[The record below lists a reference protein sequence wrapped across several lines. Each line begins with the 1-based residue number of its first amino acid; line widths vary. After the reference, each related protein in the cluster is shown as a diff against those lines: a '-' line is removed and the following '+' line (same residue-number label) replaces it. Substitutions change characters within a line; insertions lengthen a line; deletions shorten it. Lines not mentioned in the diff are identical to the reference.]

1 MALTETVNE
10 KLQNE
15 KNRMRTVLLANR
27 DALPPSVRATASR
40 LIVGKICALA
50 QYANAKTVMTYMG
63 FGSEI
68 ETQPFFERII
78 ADGKIAVLPRVDRG
92 SQTLILHAARGMSD
106 LLTGKWGIREPCA
119 DAPPVSIKEIDFLLM
134 PGVAFDRFGNRLG
147 YGRGYYDKLLVI
159 ADPALTRVAA
169 AFSCQIVEA
178 VPVGPTDQRIDC
190 IITESEI
197 IKPDHDR

>member
-1 MALTETVNE
+1 MSD
-10 KLQNE
+10 KLQTE
-15 KNRMRTVLLANR
+15 KKKMRAAILALR
-27 DALPPSVRATASR
+27 EAMPPAARSAASR
-40 LIVGKICALA
+40 AIIDIVRGQP
-50 QYANAKTVMTYMG
+50 QYAEATVVLTYMG

-68 ETQPFFERII
+68 ETQSFFERII
-78 ADGKIAVLPRVDRG
+78 ADGKVVVLPRVDRA
-92 SQTLILHAARGMSD
+92 SQTLMLHAARSTSD
-106 LLTGKWGIREPCA
+106 LLTGKWGIREPGA
-119 DAPPVSIKEIDFLLM
+119 DAPQVSINEVDFLLM
-134 PGVAFDRFGNRLG
+134 PGVEFDRFGNRLG

-190 IITESEI
+190 IVTENEI

>member
-1 MALTETVNE
+1 MVSGESVCE
-10 KLQNE
+10 KLQRE
-15 KNRMRTVLLANR
+15 KREMREAVLATR
-27 DALPPSVRATASR
+27 SAMLPAVRGMASGVIIEKVCS
-40 LIVGKICALA
+40 LPEYA
-50 QYANAKTVMTYMG
+50 QAKVVLTYMG

-68 ETQPFFERII
+68 ETQSFFERII
-78 ADGKIAVLPRVDRG
+78 ADGKIVVLPRVDRA
-92 SQTLILHAARGMSD
+92 SQTLMLHAARSTSD
-106 LLTGKWGIREPCA
+106 LLTGKWGIREPRA
-119 DAPPVSIKEIDFLLM
+119 DAPTVSIDEVDFLLM

-190 IITESEI
+190 IVTENEI

>member
-1 MALTETVNE
+1 MSD
-10 KLQNE
+10 KLQTE
-15 KNRMRTVLLANR
+15 KKKMRAAILALR
-27 DALPPSVRATASR
+27 EAMPPAARSAASR
-40 LIVGKICALA
+40 AIIDKVRGLP
-50 QYANAKTVMTYMG
+50 QYAEATVVLTYMG

-68 ETQPFFERII
+68 ETQSFFERII
-78 ADGKIAVLPRVDRG
+78 ADGKIAVLPRVDRA
-92 SQTLILHAARGMSD
+92 SQTLMLHAARSTSD
-106 LLTGKWGIREPCA
+106 LLTGKWGIREPRA
-119 DAPPVSIKEIDFLLM
+119 DAPTVSIDEIDFLLM

-147 YGRGYYDKLLVI
+147 YGRGYYDKLLSI

-190 IITESEI
+190 IITENEI

>member
-15 KNRMRTVLLANR
+15 KTRMRAVVLATR
-27 DALPPSVRATASR
+27 DALAPSVRATASR
-40 LIVGKICALA
+40 LMIARICVLTQYEKAKI
-50 QYANAKTVMTYMG
+50 VMTYMG

-78 ADGKIAVLPRVDRG
+78 ADGKMAVLPRVDRG
-92 SQTLILHAARGMSD
+92 SQTLMLHHARGTSD
-106 LLTGKWGIREPCA
+106 LLTGKWGIREPGA
-119 DAPPVSIKEIDFLLM
+119 DAPPLSIKEIDFLLM

-147 YGRGYYDKLLVI
+147 YGRGYYDKLLST

-169 AFSCQIVEA
+169 AFSCQMVEA

>member
-1 MALTETVNE
+1 MSD
-10 KLQNE
+10 KLQTE
-15 KNRMRTVLLANR
+15 KKKMRAAILALR
-27 DALPPSVRATASR
+27 EAMPPAARSAASR
-40 LIVGKICALA
+40 AIIDKVCGLP
-50 QYANAKTVMTYMG
+50 QYAEATVVLTYMG

-68 ETQPFFERII
+68 ETQSFFERII
-78 ADGKIAVLPRVDRG
+78 ADGKIAVLPRVDRA
-92 SQTLILHAARGMSD
+92 SQTLMLHAARSTSD
-106 LLTGKWGIREPCA
+106 LLTGKWGIREPRA
-119 DAPPVSIKEIDFLLM
+119 DAPTVSIDEIDFLLM

-147 YGRGYYDKLLVI
+147 YGRGYYDKLLLI

-190 IITESEI
+190 IITENEI

>member
-1 MALTETVNE
+1 MSD
-10 KLQNE
+10 KLQTE
-15 KNRMRTVLLANR
+15 KKKMRAAILALR
-27 DALPPSVRATASR
+27 EAMPPAARSAASR
-40 LIVGKICALA
+40 AIIDKVCGLP
-50 QYANAKTVMTYMG
+50 QYAEATVVLTYMG

-68 ETQPFFERII
+68 ETQSFFERII
-78 ADGKIAVLPRVDRG
+78 ADGKVVVLPRVDRA
-92 SQTLILHAARGMSD
+92 SQTLMLHAARSTSD
-106 LLTGKWGIREPCA
+106 LLTGKWGIREPRA
-119 DAPPVSIKEIDFLLM
+119 DAPTVSIEEVDFLLM

-190 IITESEI
+190 IVTENEI

>member
-1 MALTETVNE
+1 MTLPETVNE
-10 KLQNE
+10 HLQNE
-15 KNRMRTVLLANR
+15 KTRIRAAVLATR
-27 DALPPSVRATASR
+27 DALAPSVRATASR
-40 LIVGKICALA
+40 LMIARICALT
-50 QYANAKTVMTYMG
+50 QYEKAKIVMTYMG

-92 SQTLILHAARGMSD
+92 SQTLMLHAARSTSD
-106 LLTGKWGIREPCA
+106 LLTGKWGIREPGA
-119 DAPPVSIKEIDFLLM
+119 DAPPVSINEIDFLLI
-134 PGVAFDRFGNRLG
+134 PGVAFDCSGNRLG
-147 YGRGYYDKLLVI
+147 YGRGYYDKLLST

-178 VPVGPTDQRIDC
+178 VPVGPKDQRIDR
-190 IITESEI
+190 IITENEI

>member
-1 MALTETVNE
+1 MSD
-10 KLQNE
+10 KLQTE
-15 KNRMRTVLLANR
+15 KKKMRAAILALR
-27 DALPPSVRATASR
+27 EAMPPAARSAASR
-40 LIVGKICALA
+40 AIIDKVCGLP
-50 QYANAKTVMTYMG
+50 QYAEATVVLTYMG

-68 ETQPFFERII
+68 ETQSFFERII
-78 ADGKIAVLPRVDRG
+78 ADGKIAVLPRVDRA
-92 SQTLILHAARGMSD
+92 SQTLMLHAARSTSD
-106 LLTGKWGIREPCA
+106 LLTGKWGIREPGA
-119 DAPPVSIKEIDFLLM
+119 DAPQVSINEVDFLLM

-178 VPVGPTDQRIDC
+178 VPVGPNDQRIDS

-197 IKPDHDR
+197 IKPDHER

>member
-1 MALTETVNE
+1 MALTEAMNE
-10 KLQNE
+10 ALQNE
-15 KNRMRTVLLANR
+15 KISMRTAVLATR
-27 DALPPSVRATASR
+27 DALPPAVRATASR

-78 ADGKIAVLPRVDRG
+78 ADGKIAILPRVDRG
-92 SQTLILHAARGMSD
+92 SQTLMLHTARDISD
-106 LLTGKWGIREPCA
+106 LLTGKWGIREPGA
-119 DAPPVSIKEIDFLLM
+119 DAPQVSINEVDFLLM

-178 VPVGPTDQRIDC
+178 VPVGPNDQRIDR
-190 IITESEI
+190 IITENEI
-197 IKPDHDR
+197 IKPDHER

>member
-1 MALTETVNE
+1 MSD
-10 KLQNE
+10 KLQTE
-15 KNRMRTVLLANR
+15 KKKMRAAILALR
-27 DALPPSVRATASR
+27 EAMPPAARSAASR
-40 LIVGKICALA
+40 AIIDKVCGLP
-50 QYANAKTVMTYMG
+50 QYAEATVVLTYMG

-68 ETQPFFERII
+68 ETQSFFERII
-78 ADGKIAVLPRVDRG
+78 ADGKIAVLPRVDRA
-92 SQTLILHAARGMSD
+92 SQTLMLHAARSTSD
-106 LLTGKWGIREPCA
+106 LLTGKWGIREPRA
-119 DAPPVSIKEIDFLLM
+119 DAPTVSIDEIDFLLM

-147 YGRGYYDKLLVI
+147 YGRGYYDKLLSI

-190 IITESEI
+190 IITENEI